1 MENIK
6 LVKENNF
13 IILNDN
19 NRYDTRKPSYKRCIV
34 DRIQLITRLERKV
47 INKYVTDLLN
57 NLPVSSEVTSISLLE
72 KILENQNIILTRL
85 DKLENPMEGT
95 LVIQNVSEC
104 TPKISNIDIPSFKPS
119 NLSPQINISKKIE
132 EECKPSELHQPP
144 PFNIPIETFRGTMKD
159 IIDSMDM
166 LKETINEKI
175 EEKKLENLF
184 NEDEMG
190 YEPLMLNMDNSLD
203 SSNKDSKVLLGINQI
218 ECSYQDNQPYSDLFH
233 KGKNIGY
240 VENAQFDIDEINIDK
255 IKKEENLYIREDG
268 SWVAIEGRSIP
279 IFFIHKD
286 PSIFNLLGE
295 YHIDFMKYPV
305 YCEYNIKISRFID
318 YENIEHDYNPLIGL
332 VPTSKK
338 LITFI

>member
-6 LVKENNF
+6 LVKENHF

-34 DRIQLITRLERKV
+34 DRIQLITRLERKI
-47 INKYVTDLLN
+47 INKYVSDLLPTLVERKEEN
-57 NLPVSSEVTSISLLE
+57 SLSLLE
-72 KILENQNIILTRL
+72 KILENQNIILSRL
-85 DKLENPMEGT
+85 DKLENQMEH
-95 LVIQNVSEC
+95 
-104 TPKISNIDIPSFKPS
+104 TPKIPNIDIPSFKPS

-132 EECKPSELHQPP
+132 QEDKLEKQMEAIHQST

-166 LKETINEKI
+166 LKETIDEKI
-175 EEKKLENLF
+175 DENKLEDLF

-190 YEPLMLNMDNSLD
+190 YEPLMLTMNKSLDTSLDNSIKIP
-203 SSNKDSKVLLGINQI
+203 NVLLGINQI
-218 ECSYQDNQPYSDLFH
+218 ECYYEENQPYTELFH

-240 VENAQFDIDEINIDK
+240 VENAQFDLDVINIDK
-255 IKKEENLYIREDG
+255 IKPQEDIYIESEEGTWI
-268 SWVAIEGRSIP
+268 AIEGRAIP
-279 IFFIHKD
+279 IFFIHQD

-295 YHIDFMKYPV
+295 YHIDFVKYPV

-318 YENIEHDYNPLIGL
+318 YENIENDYNPLLGL
-332 VPTSKK
+332 VPTSEN

>member
-6 LVKENNF
+6 LVKENHF

-34 DRIQLITRLERKV
+34 DRIQLITRLERKL
-47 INKYVTDLLN
+47 INKYVTDLLPTLVERN
-57 NLPVSSEVTSISLLE
+57 VENSVSLLE
-72 KILENQNIILTRL
+72 KILENQNIILSRL
-85 DKLENPMEGT
+85 DKLESQME
-95 LVIQNVSEC
+95 L
-104 TPKISNIDIPSFKPS
+104 TPEIEIDKPSFKPTID
-119 NLSPQINISKKIE
+119 SPQINISKKIE
-132 EECKPSELHQPP
+132 ADCNEEHTLRST
-144 PFNIPIETFRGTMKD
+144 PFDIPIETFRGTMKD

-184 NEDEMG
+184 NQDEMG
-190 YEPLMLNMDNSLD
+190 YEPLMLNMDTSLD
-203 SSNKDSKVLLGINQI
+203 NSNKNSNVLLGINQI
-218 ECSYQDNQPYSDLFH
+218 ECTYEDNQPYADLFY

>member
-6 LVKENNF
+6 LVKENHF
-13 IILNDN
+13 IILNDK

-34 DRIQLITRLERKV
+34 DRIQLITRLERKI

-57 NLPVSSEVTSISLLE
+57 NLPIESEVTSISLLE
-72 KILENQNIILTRL
+72 KILENQNIILSRL
-85 DKLENPMEGT
+85 DKLESQMEH
-95 LVIQNVSEC
+95 
-104 TPKISNIDIPSFKPS
+104 TPKIPNIDIPSFKPS
-119 NLSPQINISKKIE
+119 NLSPQIHISKKIE
-132 EECKPSELHQPP
+132 PEDKLEQQIEPDCNEEHT

-184 NEDEMG
+184 NQDEMG
-190 YEPLMLNMDNSLD
+190 YEPLMLNMDTSLD
-203 SSNKDSKVLLGINQI
+203 NSNKNSNVLLGINQI
-218 ECSYQDNQPYSDLFH
+218 ECTYEDNQPYADLFY